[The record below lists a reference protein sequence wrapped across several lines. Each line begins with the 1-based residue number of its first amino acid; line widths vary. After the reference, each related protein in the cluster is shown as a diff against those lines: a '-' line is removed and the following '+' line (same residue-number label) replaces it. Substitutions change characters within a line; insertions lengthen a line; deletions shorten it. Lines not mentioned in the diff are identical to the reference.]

1 MQHGSFEYIASTP
14 TQLTTFISG
23 FGAEDPQ
30 VRQSRGFAKSILRGD
45 LCYKSRVPFSSC
57 LSVIESDFC
66 RSWEGIK
73 ELWGRNVT
81 LGGRSDSCATWKLHP
96 CISSAAYFGEK
107 AKNSI
112 GEQPPSPSTRRAL
125 LLGLLTLWCSVLAP
139 LVAFSSGLVGLLKLK
154 PLAGFRACADAH
166 GFIFKAMDVCN
177 YLECEHMLSPCERKA
192 PALNEIY
199 SSKPEIN

>member
-1 MQHGSFEYIASTP
+1 MQRAFSGGICVPNPVFPSRRAFQSSS
-14 TQLTTFISG
+14 QISA
-23 FGAEDPQ
+23 GAEN
-30 VRQSRGFAKSILRGD
+30 GLKSSEGGTSLWVAD
-45 LCYKSRVPFSSC
+45 QTAVPPENC
-57 LSVIESDFC
+57 
-66 RSWEGIK
+66 
-73 ELWGRNVT
+73 T
-81 LGGRSDSCATWKLHP
+81 L